1 MELGFKILFTI
12 GGFYT
17 HESLSNH
24 TTLSRFNLVRRYL

>member
-1 MELGFKILFTI
+1 MEVGFQILFTI

-24 TTLSRFNLVRRYL
+24 TTFRPI